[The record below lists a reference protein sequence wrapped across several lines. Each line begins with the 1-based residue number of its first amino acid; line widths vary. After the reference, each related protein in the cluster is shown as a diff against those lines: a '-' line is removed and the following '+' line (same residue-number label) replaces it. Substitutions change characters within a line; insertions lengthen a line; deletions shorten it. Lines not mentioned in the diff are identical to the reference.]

1 MSDSFTPPDAGS
13 SPYCR
18 YVLLQYYST
27 SYYSAPYKRQLMTH
41 SSVPALDSAGCSCG
55 CRVPSSGA
63 VVIVMYSEFGADYK
77 CPDSTLDYSL
87 EGVVRSAPEIQ
98 VYFAAL

>member
-13 SPYCR
+13 SPYYR

-41 SSVPALDSAGCSCG
+41 WSVPAPDSAGCSCG
-55 CRVPSSGA
+55 CRVPSYGA
-63 VVIVMYSEFGADYK
+63 VVAVYREFGAVYNV
-77 CPDSTLDYSL
+77 PGLDSARG
-87 EGVVRSAPEIQ
+87 E
-98 VYFAAL
+98 